1 MGYRLNRP
9 NELVFIA
16 GPKPMQTEF
25 GIHHR
30 LESCV
35 SQMGK
40 APIFGKWPLNL
51 PEVIDMFLDE
61 IQAMDLQLFG

>member
-1 MGYRLNRP
+1 MGYSLNRLDEP
-9 NELVFIA
+9 VFMVVS
-16 GPKPMQTEF
+16 KPMQTEF

-61 IQAMDLQLFG
+61 IQAIDLQLFG

>member
-25 GIHHR
+25 RIHYR

-35 SQMGK
+35 SRMGK

-51 PEVIDMFLDE
+51 PEVIDMFVDE
-61 IQAMDLQLFG
+61 TQAIDLQLFG